1 MINVTLEQ
9 IKNWIDCEIDE
20 KHLKKTIN
28 GVSIDSR
35 KINVGA
41 LFIPF
46 KGETF

>member
-20 KHLKKTIN
+20 KYLKETIN

-35 KINVGA
+35 EI
-41 LFIPF
+41 LSLIHI
-46 KGETF
+46 